1 MDEQN
6 TFRHLL
12 DSSPIEEVVVEDIVK
27 INESDNSMFNKSM
40 SAGVEKSFIQVEKSN
55 QLSLSDAEK
64 ASNSS

>member
-55 QLSLSDAEK
+55 QLSL
-64 ASNSS
+64 